1 MTYWIQAKVQIRVYG
16 ISGPFEETIT
26 KMVDAGSTREAQA
39 KYEEHIRQMFA
50 HMHGNNFN
58 FQYLTIADTI

>member
-1 MTYWIQAKVQIRVYG
+1 MLYYVQAKIQIRVHG

-26 KMVDAGSTREAQA
+26 KLVEANSTPEAQS
-39 KYEEHIRQMFA
+39 KFENHIRQMFA
-50 HMHGNNFN
+50 HMQGESFH